1 MDRGCSSG
9 RLDCLS
15 MKAEGKRNDIVF
27 FSGRGKIVM
36 SNDQGLQRHRGRAEA
51 WMPKK
56 TCANDG
62 YCVKM
67 NTVIFFW
74 VVFRKQP
81 IVRSHL
87 LFQRVLECRLS

>member
-15 MKAEGKRNDIVF
+15 MKAEGERNDIVF
-27 FSGRGKIVM
+27 FSVRGKIVM

-56 TCANDG
+56 TCADDG
-62 YCVKM
+62 
-67 NTVIFFW
+67 NFIENEHGD
-74 VVFRKQP
+74 
-81 IVRSHL
+81 IL
-87 LFQRVLECRLS
+87 LGGVLETTNSAVSLTFSASS